1 MLQNWLE
8 IVPAQGQRGRIEEN
22 TTFAQEALRNK
33 LWYRGDAAEIEQY
46 YKQTEQYG
54 YCTGARFWAAV
65 PETESVRK
73 IHSGLPAMIVDTLA
87 YIVKADMEQ
96 VDFGEDTQAA
106 GKWEQIEADFDF
118 RALVGKAIRET
129 LVTGDGAFK
138 ISVDTDLSDYPIVEF
153 VSGDRVDYI
162 IKRGRLCG
170 VDFWTRRCGD
180 KGKYSLRERYEPGRV
195 SYALFD
201 GDKEVPL
208 DRAEECKSLRPVE
221 FCGDYLM
228 AVPLRIFDNP
238 RFYGRGK
245 SVFDSKTDVFDA
257 HDEVIS
263 QWMDAIRAGRVQKYI
278 PEDMIPRDPKTG
290 ALLTPNT
297 FGSHFVALEANA
309 KEGVASK
316 IDTIQ
321 PEIRYDAFL
330 STYSATLNMCLQG
343 VLSPATLGIDV
354 GRMASGEAQREKKD
368 VTGYT
373 RNAITDALEKTLPV
387 LVSAVLKTYDNM
399 LDQAPEEYECTVS
412 FGEYGAPDFDSRIS
426 TVAAASGADIMS
438 IESQVDEL
446 WGDSKDAEWKAAE
459 VERIK
464 RLRGIEAESEPAVG
478 GDLIDSM
485 G

>member
-8 IVPAQGQRGRIEEN
+8 IVPAQGQRVRIEEN

-33 LWYRGDAAEIEQY
+33 IWYRGDAAEIEQY

-73 IHSGLPAMIVDTLA
+73 MHSGLPAMIVDTLT
-87 YIVKADMEQ
+87 YIVKADMEPA
-96 VDFGEDTQAA
+96 DFGTDMQAA
-106 GKWEQIEADFDF
+106 DKWEQIESDFDF

-138 ISVDTDLSDYPIVEF
+138 ISVDTELSDYPIVEF
-153 VSGDRVDYI
+153 VPGDRVDYI

-170 VDFWTRRCGD
+170 VDFWTRCCGE
-180 KGKYSLRERYEPGRV
+180 KGQYSLRERYERGHV

-208 DRAEECKSLRPVE
+208 DRAAECAGLQPAA
-221 FCGDYLM
+221 FDGGYLM
-228 AVPLRIFDNP
+228 AVPFRVYDNP
-238 RFYGRGK
+238 RFCGRGK
-245 SVFDSKTDVFDA
+245 SVFDSKTDVFDS

-290 ALLTPNT
+290 ALLTPDT
-297 FGSHFVALEANA
+297 FGSHFVAVGGNV
-309 KEGVASK
+309 KEGIASK
-316 IDTIQ
+316 IETIQ

-343 VLSPATLGIDV
+343 ILSPATLGIDV
-354 GRMASGEAQREKKD
+354 GKMASGEAQREKKD

-373 RNAITDALEKTLPV
+373 RNAITDALEKTLPA
-387 LVSAVLKTYDNM
+387 LICAVLKTYDNM
-399 LDQAPEEYECTVS
+399 CGRAPEEYEPSVS
-412 FGEYGAPDFDSRIS
+412 FGEYGAPDFDSRIN

-446 WGDSKDAEWKAAE
+446 WGDSKDEQWKSAE

-464 RLRGIEAESEPAVG
+464 RQRGIEAANEPAVG
-478 GDLIDSM
+478 GDLIDV